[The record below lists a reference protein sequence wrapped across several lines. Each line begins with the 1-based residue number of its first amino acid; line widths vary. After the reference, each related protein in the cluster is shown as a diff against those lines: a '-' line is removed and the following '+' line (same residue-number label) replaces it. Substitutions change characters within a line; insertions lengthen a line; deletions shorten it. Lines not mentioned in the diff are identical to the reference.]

1 MNKSLISSCRN
12 DYNIYYPDIYTHLSG
27 KKWENHFNYDEVDK
41 FIFFKYNHNIDEYT
55 RKIQLLYKKLER

>member
-12 DYNIYYPDIYTHLSG
+12 DYNIYYPDICTHLSG

-41 FIFFKYNHNIDEYT
+41 FIFFKYNHNIE
-55 RKIQLLYKKLER
+55 